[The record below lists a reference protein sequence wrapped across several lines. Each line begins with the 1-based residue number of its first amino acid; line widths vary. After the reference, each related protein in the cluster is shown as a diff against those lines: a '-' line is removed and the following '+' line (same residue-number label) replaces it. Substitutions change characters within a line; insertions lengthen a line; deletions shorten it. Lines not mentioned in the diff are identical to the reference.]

1 MLYYKLNIAVSK
13 TKCTVQFLFQEARI
27 RFRSAKYIVGSRE
40 NSGNS

>member
-1 MLYYKLNIAVSK
+1 MFYCKLNIAAAN